1 MPPKKDPKKHA
12 EESEDSIA
20 SDATSR
26 LESEAST
33 LSVPASVLERI
44 LAANNQSFIAASR
57 DSMHALLAALP
68 SAGTATLTSETVATT
83 ARTHIKIPKWS
94 DEEIPFEYFGKFEKA
109 LKHNRIPRAE
119 WGQLLPVYLS
129 GRAQASFAQVGEDMM
144 DDYDLVKETM
154 LESLGDTTA
163 SADRRWWSLARQ
175 AGEDVGAFYLRVR
188 STGLRRLHGLKTR
201 EEITEQLI
209 LSRFLSLLPQDCYSN
224 VVTKCP
230 KNGLEASR
238 LVQEFEETRSFAR
251 RHQPWRNSSAGQ
263 RTYSNGSRG
272 SSDHG
277 PKRSVDGEQ
286 HGSDSGNNSSSGN
299 SSSASN
305 VDSNIGNTRNS
316 NPQTHTSGRQA
327 GGGRNRSDRQDQ
339 GGRRPITC
347 YSCGE
352 QGHIKPNC
360 PNRVRRVRSPGH
372 SSVMLVEGSMAG

>member
-1 MPPKKDPKKHA
+1 MPPKKDLKKHA

-20 SDATSR
+20 LDATSR

-33 LSVPASVLERI
+33 LSVPSSVLKRI

-68 SAGTATLTSETVATT
+68 SAGTASLTSETVTTT

-94 DEEIPFEYFGKFEKA
+94 DEEVPFEYFGNFEKA

-129 GRAQASFAQVGEDMM
+129 GRAQASFAQLGEDMM

-154 LESLGDTTA
+154 LESLGDTPA
-163 SADRRWWSLARQ
+163 SADRHWWSLARQ
-175 AGEDVGAFYLRVR
+175 AGEDAGVFYLRVR

-230 KNGLEASR
+230 KNGLEVSR
-238 LVQEFEETRSFAR
+238 LVQEFEETRS
-251 RHQPWRNSSAGQ
+251 SAQINPGEIAPQ
-263 RTYSNGSRG
+263 
-272 SSDHG
+272 D
-277 PKRSVDGEQ
+277 SVLTPTVVEDPAIM
-286 HGSDSGNNSSSGN
+286 DL
-299 SSSASN
+299 
-305 VDSNIGNTRNS
+305 
-316 NPQTHTSGRQA
+316 
-327 GGGRNRSDRQDQ
+327 
-339 GGRRPITC
+339 
-347 YSCGE
+347 
-352 QGHIKPNC
+352 
-360 PNRVRRVRSPGH
+360 
-372 SSVMLVEGSMAG
+372 SVL